1 MKNQNLT
8 LALGVLLLGVFLA
21 GCGTMGQQTGGGSA
35 AVQVTSAPSAG
46 NIVYID
52 YSSPAHDYLKSVFQ
66 QTVKPASNVKVFNN
80 AGLTSLVAQQ
90 TADSLGMFMVDL
102 GDNVAANDTV
112 YLVVT
117 EPGKQASPAVAFSR

>member
-35 AVQVTSAPSAG
+35 AVQVTSAPTVS

-52 YSSPAHDYLKSVFQ
+52 YPTPTHDYLKSIFQ
-66 QTVKPASNVKVFNN
+66 QTVKPGSSVKVFNDP
-80 AGLTSLVAQQ
+80 GLTSLYGQQ
-90 TADSLGMFMVDL
+90 TADSLGMFFIDL